1 MAIPLVAP
9 SPTSLLPG
17 ANVAVTPPPRDTTL
31 VDAVSIGFKAFQE
44 AAKKKKEVDNLIAG
58 NNQWAD
64 LYESKGQPEIAKL
77 IREKNKTYEPTI
89 FGDYG
94 VNPAKEQ
101 ENLLGGAFAFM
112 KMETE
117 ADARRANATVND
129 AARIYNAKL
138 AATRNQFGK
147 AQSLYDSFEARE
159 AMNERNHNELRVKP
173 GGEDIPPY
181 RRKPNPYAG
190 ELKRYSDEYDNV
202 LKTEAS
208 SLRSSSR
215 GSVGNTTASNP
226 YTEPDLPMSPSGS
239 SSDTNNVLLSPDIV
253 PEKNPGV
260 VDGGVGSLFNVN
272 PTDPVIGGE
281 DIVSGDVESSAPIP
295 VVIPDAVTP
304 APQVASAPSTLGS
317 QSLTQQMLNSEA
329 NYDPTQELSNAVSN
343 TNQDVISIVQQRNK
357 AKKETE
363 KVNARE
369 AFIAPL
375 DAYADIARLRK
386 ENLNTDELTDLY
398 ATIDEA
404 KREIN
409 SIPDIE
415 TRAGQL
421 RAAGI
426 KTRVDE
432 VADRV
437 LKEPTKTGRTERD
450 IVRYGTAVNMRD
462 GKNNRPLFRDNATGK
477 IYIGN
482 EKIPITESALDN
494 MLDMSVD
501 GGKVWRIDMYG
512 PAGQEAATDV
522 AAPVTNPPSSK
533 PLGINDI
540 LNGTTTRQTVNPRAL
555 IQP

>member
-1 MAIPLVAP
+1 MPIPLVAP

-31 VDAVSIGFKAFQE
+31 VDAVSLGFKAFQE
-44 AAKKKKEVDNLIAG
+44 AAQKKKEVDNLIAG

-77 IREKNKTYEPTI
+77 IREKNKTYEPNI

-117 ADARRANATVND
+117 ADARRANASVND

-138 AATRNQFGK
+138 SAVRNQFGK
-147 AQSLYDSFEARE
+147 SQSLYDSFEARE
-159 AMNERNHNELRVKP
+159 ATNERNHNELRIKP

-181 RRKPNPYAG
+181 QRKPNPYAADL
-190 ELKRYSDEYDNV
+190 ERYSNEYDNI

-208 SLRSSSR
+208 SLQSSS
-215 GSVGNTTASNP
+215 GSSIGSTGPSPLASD
-226 YTEPDLPMSPSGS
+226 PDLPYSPSGS
-239 SSDTNNVLLSPDIV
+239 SANTDNMLLSGSPT
-253 PEKNPGV
+253 PQMGEAPL
-260 VDGGVGSLFNVN
+260 DGGRGSLFDFSDS
-272 PTDPVIGGE
+272 DPNIGGG
-281 DIVSGDVESSAPIP
+281 DILSVGDVVNTP
-295 VVIPDAVTP
+295 VDSVVPDATQ
-304 APQVASAPSTLGS
+304 AGAQVNGE
-317 QSLTQQMLNSEA
+317 QSLTQQMLNAEA
-329 NYDPTQELSNAVSN
+329 NYDPSQELANAVSN
-343 TNQDVISIVQQRNK
+343 TNQDAISILQQRNK

-363 KVNARE
+363 KTNVKE

-404 KREIN
+404 KRDIS

-437 LKEPTKTGRTERD
+437 LKEPIKGRQERD
-450 IVRYGTAVNMRD
+450 IVQYGTAVNMRD
-462 GKNNRPLFRDNATGK
+462 GKNNRPLFRDKVTGK
-477 IYIGN
+477 LYIGN
-482 EKIPITESALDN
+482 EKTPITQSALDT
-494 MLDMSVD
+494 MLDMAVD

-512 PAGQEAATDV
+512 PAGEEAATEV
-522 AAPVTNPPSSK
+522 TAPVANPPSSK